1 MKHITKILIDEGFK
15 AHRKVYKNK
24 QFHLVECDYKSHFST
39 ESGCLDYRFI
49 KDGFEVVY
57 GLHEQNK
64 PPTLISP
71 RPDDVYDDDEMNDLL
86 MSDSLEV
93 YNNIIKNK

>member
-1 MKHITKILIDEGFK
+1 MNHITQILIDNDFK
-15 AHRKVYKNK
+15 PHRKVYKNK
-24 QFHLVECDYKSHFST
+24 SFNLIECEYNGQFST

-71 RPDDVYDDDEMNDLL
+71 RPVGIYTDNEMNELL
-86 MSDSLEV
+86 MKDSLEV

>member
-1 MKHITKILIDEGFK
+1 MKHITQILSDEGFK
-15 AHRKVYKNK
+15 PYRKVYKNK
-24 QFHLVECDYKSHFST
+24 SFHLVECEYKGVFSA

-71 RPDDVYDDDEMNDLL
+71 RPIGVYTDNEMNDLL
-86 MSDSLEV
+86 RIDSLEV
-93 YNNIIKNK
+93 YNNIKNK